1 MQIRN
6 GREAMMI
13 LGTSVEGIISVLG
26 YGMGRLMNG
35 ILDFYAKVT
44 DDDSPSPPSKRQMK
58 KERRRRQKG
67 SQRKEATNGN
77 DSNTG
82 I

>member
-1 MQIRN
+1 MQIRD

-26 YGMGRLMNG
+26 YGMGRLMDG
-35 ILDFYAKVT
+35 ILAFYAKCT

-58 KERRRRQKG
+58 KERRREQKG
-67 SQRKEATNGN
+67 RQRKETTNGN
-77 DSNTG
+77 DGNTG

>member
-1 MQIRN
+1 MQIRD

-35 ILDFYAKVT
+35 ILSFYAKCT
-44 DDDSPSPPSKRQMK
+44 DDDSPSTPSKRQMK
-58 KERRRRQKG
+58 KERRREQKG
-67 SQRKEATNGN
+67 RQRKETTNGN
-77 DSNTG
+77 DGNTG